1 MTNVKEDPEE
11 KESSP
16 VKKPPPGAV
25 KMPGADVLAG
35 ALNKKNNEEN
45 EADALLAELKAL

>member
-1 MTNVKEDPEE
+1 MANVKEE

-35 ALNKKNNEEN
+35 ALNAKNKKEPE
-45 EADALLAELKAL
+45 EADALLAELKAM